1 MKFFKF
7 ALVALILIVNIAIAS
22 PSWADSDL
30 TKGSDYA
37 EVTQALDELIKAKDT
52 PDRSGYTSE
61 QYQQRLDDLQFQKYV
76 LETAEDPAQCRNETG
91 KTLAIYATKKAGAA
105 SLYFL
110 GDGEVT
116 DDDWS
121 CKGVYL
127 PSGTKVAVTPL
138 APLQELAEPI
148 ALKIVD
154 GTQLV
159 AKTNPQTG
167 AIEFNVRPAKVF
179 KAGEPDWSIPTFSQA
194 DIDAKT
200 PNAPID

>member
-1 MKFFKF
+1 MKFFKLT
-7 ALVALILIVNIAIAS
+7 LVALILLVNLAIAS

-30 TKGSDYA
+30 TKGTDYA
-37 EVTQALDELIKAKDT
+37 EVTQALDELIKAKDA
-52 PDRSGYTSE
+52 PDRAGYTSE
-61 QYQQRLDDLQFQKYV
+61 QYQQRLNDLEFQKYV

-91 KTLAIYATKKAGAA
+91 KTLAIYATKKSGAA

-110 GDGEVT
+110 GDGKVT

-127 PSGTKVAVTPL
+127 PSGTKVAVAPL
-138 APLQELAEPI
+138 APVQELAEAI

-179 KAGEPDWSIPTFSQA
+179 KAGETDWSIPVLSQA

>member
-1 MKFFKF
+1 MKFLKF
-7 ALVALILIVNIAIAS
+7 VLVALMLLVNLAIAL

-30 TKGSDYA
+30 TKGTDYA
-37 EVTQALDELIKAKDT
+37 EVTQALDALLKVKDA
-52 PDRSGYTSE
+52 PDRGGYTSE
-61 QYQQRLDDLQFQKYV
+61 KYQQKLNDLEFQKYV

-91 KTLAIYATKKAGAA
+91 KTLAIYATKKSGVA

-110 GDGEVT
+110 GDGKVT

-138 APLQELAEPI
+138 APVQELTEGI
-148 ALKIVD
+148 AFKIVD
-154 GTQLV
+154 GTRLV

-179 KAGEPDWSIPTFSQA
+179 KVGETDWSIPTLSQA

>member
-1 MKFFKF
+1 MKFLKF
-7 ALVALILIVNIAIAS
+7 ALVALILLVNLAIAS
-22 PSWADSDL
+22 PAWADKDF
-30 TKGSDYA
+30 TKGTDYA
-37 EVTQALDELIKAKDT
+37 EVTQALDELVKVKDA
-52 PDRSGYTSE
+52 PDRGYTPE
-61 QYQQRLDDLQFQKYV
+61 QYQQRLDDLLFQKYV
-76 LETAEDPAQCRNETG
+76 LETAEDPAQCHNETG
-91 KTLAIYATKKAGAA
+91 KTLAIYATKKSGAA

-110 GDGEVT
+110 GDGKVT

-138 APLQELAEPI
+138 APVQELTQAI
-148 ALKIVD
+148 AFKIVD

-159 AKTNPQTG
+159 GKTNPQTG
-167 AIEFNVRPAKVF
+167 AIEFNVRPAKTF
-179 KAGEPDWSIPTFSQA
+179 KAGETDWSIPTLSQA

>member
-1 MKFFKF
+1 M
-7 ALVALILIVNIAIAS
+7 
-22 PSWADSDL
+22 
-30 TKGSDYA
+30 
-37 EVTQALDELIKAKDT
+37 TQALDELIKAKDA
-52 PDRSGYTSE
+52 PDRGGYTSE

-91 KTLAIYATKKAGAA
+91 KTLAIYATKKSGAA

-110 GDGEVT
+110 GDGKVT

-127 PSGTKVAVTPL
+127 PSGTKVAVAPL
-138 APLQELAEPI
+138 APVQELAEAI
-148 ALKIVD
+148 AFKIVD
-154 GTQLV
+154 GTHLV

-167 AIEFNVRPAKVF
+167 AIEFNIRPAKVF
-179 KAGEPDWSIPTFSQA
+179 KAGETDWSIPVLSQA